1 MSETNRELGVLLSIF
16 FGWGLV
22 ALHFPPP
29 PPLVE
34 KGEAT
39 GNAFSSLILA
49 HTFPAL
55 SRLRLAGFVPL
66 WTSNVDNFTCL
77 VS

>member
-1 MSETNRELGVLLSIF
+1 MKRIESLGFCSRFFLVGGRLLSTF
-16 FGWGLV
+16 F
-22 ALHFPPP
+22 P